1 MNMETYFRVT
11 HFYTRE
17 ASILD
22 RRLFNEWLDLLADD
36 IVYRMPVRITRE
48 ERDGSNI
55 VDDMTFFEDTK
66 TSLNLRVKRLS
77 TTSAWAENP
86 APRTRHFVSNILVE
100 SESDQELSVRS
111 HFLLMR
117 SRASETEIE
126 QLFGER
132 MDVLRK
138 AGDGFKICS
147 RTIIPDQ
154 TILNLKNLSMF
165 L

>member
-1 MNMETYFRVT
+1 MNMETYFHVT
-11 HFYTRE
+11 QFYTRE
-17 ASILD
+17 ASLLD
-22 RRLFNEWLDLLADD
+22 RRLFEEWLGLLSEN

-48 ERDGSNI
+48 ERDGSSI
-55 VDDMTFFEDTK
+55 ADDMTFFEETK
-66 TSLNLRVKRLS
+66 TSLNLRVKRLG

-86 APRTRHFVSNILVE
+86 APRTRRFVSNILIE
-100 SESDQELSVRS
+100 SESGQELKVRS
-111 HFLLMR
+111 HFLFMR
-117 SRASETEIE
+117 SRASETGIE

-132 MDVLRK
+132 LDVLRK
-138 AGDGFKICS
+138 DGDGFKVCS

>member
-1 MNMETYFRVT
+1 
-11 HFYTRE
+11 
-17 ASILD
+17 
-22 RRLFNEWLDLLADD
+22 
-36 IVYRMPVRITRE
+36 
-48 ERDGSNI
+48 
-55 VDDMTFFEDTK
+55 MTFFEDTK

-138 AGDGFKICS
+138 AGDGLRFVPERLFPIKRYSI
-147 RTIIPDQ
+147 
-154 TILNLKNLSMF
+154 
-165 L
+165 